1 MMDNVPAMFESVR
14 RLIAE
19 IADSGPPPGGRFD
32 DNDYRLAAAAL
43 MVHAA
48 TIDGNFADAER
59 DRLHAVI
66 KQRFDLDDAD
76 ADELI
81 AEATAAEQL
90 SIDLYRFTSQINR
103 SLDHKGRAR
112 VVEMMWQ
119 IVCADGVITEFED
132 NLVWRAADLLGISR
146 DERIALRERV
156 MGAAGGE

>member
-1 MMDNVPAMFESVR
+1 MFESVR
-14 RLIAE
+14 KLIAE
-19 IADSGPPPGGRFD
+19 ITDSGPPRGGRFD

-48 TIDGNFADAER
+48 TIDGNFADVER
-59 DRLHAVI
+59 DKLHDLV
-66 KQRFDLDDAD
+66 KQRFNLDDAD
-76 ADELI
+76 ADALI
-81 AEATAAEQL
+81 AEATAAEQQ
-90 SIDLYRFTSQINR
+90 SIDLYRFTRQINR

-132 NLVWRAADLLGISR
+132 NLIWRAADLLGISR

-156 MGAAGGE
+156 TGSSGGVAGQ